1 MRPVLFLLILLV
13 VLIPLSVAAQES
25 ASLPPMESLPP
36 CNFNAYTER
45 DDLIIGAVVLH
56 LGRGDGCMQNLNT
69 VFPFASVGKL
79 FIAGAL
85 YEKVARSEL
94 SFDKELTFTYDY
106 LMEGRS
112 DCLTSD
118 MVGQKFTIGYLGNI
132 MIQCSD
138 NSATW
143 MLMDAV
149 GWDAVQAYIDRLEI
163 PDIGQVIPYSFVDKI
178 KLTYL
183 DERWENV
190 PTGLASQFYRQRYVD
205 GLVPQYFD
213 VLPHYSNDELKEAN
227 ARYLEEYRYNSA
239 TPRAMTLFLLKL
251 VEDLRQRPE
260 SPEGRA
266 AQWIFNTMLL
276 TQRQFSTQY
285 MPGNIYVGSKN
296 GFDIGYRAE
305 VNITI
310 SSLESRLPETVS
322 VIVVRHRDIMAPGV
336 PYRFRN
342 VPTTDLLLAIAP
354 KLAQTLYPDSN
365 FDAAPYVQRIEN
377 VRLVAFN
384 TERNMY
390 GCWESFLG
398 TDYLNVLQPCWSRL
412 ERINRINRNELLGV
426 GIVLRYLNGMDARIT
441 LIYTLP
447 DGTKRSYQVQRFL
460 EDSTAVAWFEDVSI
474 PGTWRVDVF
483 FNLVPVFSQTLRV
496 E

>member
-1 MRPVLFLLILLV
+1 MRTVIFICLLLLFPVPVLC
-13 VLIPLSVAAQES
+13 AQET
-25 ASLPPMESLPP
+25 AVLPPLESLPP

-45 DDLIIGAVVLH
+45 EDLIIGAVVLH
-56 LGRGDGCMQNLNT
+56 LGRGEGCMQNLNT

-85 YEKVARSEL
+85 YEKVALDEL
-94 SFDKELTFTYDY
+94 SFDTELTFTYDY

-112 DCLTSD
+112 DCLTVE

-143 MLMDAV
+143 MLMDVV
-149 GWDAVQAYIDRLEI
+149 GWDAVQNYIDSLDI
-163 PDIGQVIPYSFVDKI
+163 ADIGEVLPYSYVDRL
-178 KLTYL
+178 KLSYL
-183 DERWENV
+183 DARWQTV
-190 PTGLASQFYRQRYVD
+190 PTNLASQFYRQRYAD

-213 VLPHYSNDELKEAN
+213 TMPFYSHEELKAAN
-227 ARYLEEYRYNSA
+227 AYYLAEYRYNSA
-239 TPRAMTLFLLKL
+239 TPHAIMRYLLKL
-251 VEDLRQRPE
+251 VEDLQQRPN

-285 MPGNIYVGSKN
+285 MPGNVYVGSKN

-305 VNITI
+305 VNITV
-310 SSLESRLPETVS
+310 SSFESRVPETLS
-322 VIVVRHRDIMAPGV
+322 VIVVRHRDVTVPDV

-342 VPTTDLLLAIAP
+342 VPTTDFLLAIAP
-354 KLAQTLYPDSN
+354 RLAEMLYPDSN
-365 FDAAPYVQRIEN
+365 FDAAPYVQDSEY

-390 GCWESFLG
+390 SCWQNFLG
-398 TDYLNVLQPCWSRL
+398 TDYLSVLQPCWDRL
-412 ERINRINRNELLGV
+412 ERINRISRNEVLGLGV
-426 GIVLRYLNGMDARIT
+426 VLRDLNGRDARIT

-447 DGTKRSYQVQRFL
+447 DGSKRSYQIQRFL
-460 EDSTAVAWFEDVSI
+460 LDNTAVAWFEDVSI
-474 PGTWRVDVF
+474 PGRWRVDVF
-483 FNLVPVFSQTLRV
+483 FNLIPVFSQSLQV